1 MQSLLSSW
9 SFRNLSL
16 IGKVTVIKS
25 LAFPIII
32 QVLTVLPSPSIQI
45 LKKIQNTFFNFL
57 WNSKVDKI
65 KRDIMIRDL
74 DEGGLR
80 VPDIFTYCKSLKLTW
95 IKRAMDPAN
104 QSDWK
109 KLLLDNIEFVG
120 GDKFWHLTKTGLN
133 QITERTNF
141 GKFWYEVVE
150 IWGNLQE
157 PFTTAPESILS
168 QPLWFNSSIKIDGH
182 PIFYQNWC
190 NQDIF
195 FINDLIDETG
205 IFMNYHVFTRKYYLN
220 ISYISYAGIL
230 SSIPRDWKRII
241 KDYGK
246 RVDAITN
253 KNIDQITTLE
263 KPSKSFY
270 KKIIS
275 KKPFCNNK
283 SHLKWQNDLHS
294 EIDATRWKHIHSLPF
309 KETKDSKLQTLQFRI
324 IHRIFFTNTMLMKRQ
339 LLEHER
345 CTFCN
350 SARETVLHLFWD
362 CTHSQTIWTCF
373 LNVIR
378 EKYNIT
384 IARNPEYFLLGTYQ
398 NDQIPGLGILI
409 LLIKKYISL
418 MRQYQKIPNW
428 DSCKI
433 FMINYKNI
441 DLYSLYLHHPSLAT
455 NIRQKWNS
463 INLILN

>member
-1 MQSLLSSW
+1 MKGHLSTFFPISRGVRQGDPLSPYIFIISIELLSAAIKFDPDIKGVLLENSEYLITQYADDSALILGDDSKSLQKALHIIALFGQCSCLKTNFDKSQAVWIGAKRGFGEEIRSKENIAWNHQGKFKLLGIQYDLLNSDYYSCNFDAKLSSMQSLLSPW
-9 SFRNLSL
+9 SFRNLSI

-65 KRDIMIRDL
+65 KRDIMICDL

-133 QITERTNF
+133 QITKRTNF
-141 GKFWYEVVE
+141 GKFWEEVVE
-150 IWGNLQE
+150 IWRKLQE

-168 QPLWFNSSIKIDGH
+168 QPLWFNSSIKIDGN

-190 NQDIF
+190 NRDIF

-205 IFMNYHVFTRKYYLN
+205 IFMNYHVFTRKYDLN

-246 RVDAITN
+246 RVDAFTN
-253 KNIDQITTLE
+253 KNID
-263 KPSKSFY
+263 
-270 KKIIS
+270 
-275 KKPFCNNK
+275 
-283 SHLKWQNDLHS
+283 
-294 EIDATRWKHIHSLPF
+294 
-309 KETKDSKLQTLQFRI
+309 
-324 IHRIFFTNTMLMKRQ
+324 
-339 LLEHER
+339 
-345 CTFCN
+345 
-350 SARETVLHLFWD
+350 
-362 CTHSQTIWTCF
+362 
-373 LNVIR
+373 
-378 EKYNIT
+378 
-384 IARNPEYFLLGTYQ
+384 
-398 NDQIPGLGILI
+398 
-409 LLIKKYISL
+409 
-418 MRQYQKIPNW
+418 
-428 DSCKI
+428 
-433 FMINYKNI
+433 
-441 DLYSLYLHHPSLAT
+441 
-455 NIRQKWNS
+455 
-463 INLILN
+463 